1 MMRQTKQ
8 TMMYVLA
15 QGFDDYMLNELLV
28 FAVLGIFH

>member
-15 QGFDDYMLNELLV
+15 QGLDDYMLNELLV